1 MATGQGGISAV
12 LLIAT
17 HVAQDRDAAVMADE
31 VGCAKAPK
39 RGLPLMMIMAIAVGV
54 VAGFGAWGFRML
66 IGFVHNVLFLGQ
78 LVFSYDANV
87 YTPASPWGVGVV
99 LVPVAGAL
107 VVAWLVKNFAPEAKG
122 HGVPEVMDAI
132 YYNQGRIRP
141 RVAVVKSLASAVS
154 IGSGGSVGREGPI
167 VQIGSAF
174 GSTLGSLIAM
184 RTSDRVTLI
193 AAGAG
198 AGIAATFNAPLG
210 GIVFALEL
218 LLVSINARNLLLVT
232 MATVVATR
240 ISHLLLGTDPSF
252 YVPALERPDSQLMQS
267 WGLAVFFVLGAL
279 MGLLSVAFIR
289 GLYWMEDVFEAIP
302 GNYYTRHALGMLCV
316 GMMMFLLMRH
326 AGHYY
331 VEGVGYATI
340 MEILQG
346 SLTSPWFL
354 LLLAALKLLATCL
367 SLGSGASG
375 GVFSPALFMGA
386 AGGAASGYL
395 CEALM
400 PGLNIAIPTFAIA
413 GMAAAVGGST
423 GAVLTGIIMLSEM
436 TKDYSIMLPLVITCS
451 VAYAVRKWIMDDSI
465 YTMKLRARGHSVPQG
480 LHASVLTSQRV
491 LDLMTTDFAVVPEGG
506 EIPTGAAI
514 VVHSE
519 DAAISAVTRQP
530 GAEPGSI
537 GVESARSLRY
547 VVVGEQAT
555 LLAAAGALWE
565 AEAELILVSRDPDS
579 RRTEDLV
586 GVVTLA
592 ALAHVFKADEDLS

>member
-1 MATGQGGISAV
+1 MSDSTTTGSTSADPSGGRTSAPV
-12 LLIAT
+12 RSL
-17 HVAQDRDAAVMADE
+17 VF
-31 VGCAKAPK
+31 
-39 RGLPLMMIMAIAVGV
+39 MMLMAIAVGA
-54 VAGFGAWGFRML
+54 VAGCGAWGFRML
-66 IGFVHNVLFLGQ
+66 IGLVHNVLFLGEF
-78 LVFSYDANV
+78 VFSYDANV
-87 YTPASPWGVGVV
+87 HTPLSPWGAGVV

-107 VVAWLVKNFAPEAKG
+107 VVAWLVKNYAPEAKG

-141 RVAVVKSLASAVS
+141 RVAVVKSLASAIS

-174 GSTLGSLIAM
+174 GSTLGALIPM
-184 RTSDRVTLI
+184 QTRDRVTLI

-210 GIVFALEL
+210 GIVFAVEL

-232 MATVVATR
+232 TATVVATR
-240 ISHLLLGTDPSF
+240 IGHLLMGTEPSF
-252 YVPALERPDSQLMQS
+252 YIPSLETPDFQLVRPLALMAFL
-267 WGLAVFFVLGAL
+267 VLGIL

-289 GLYWMEDVFEAIP
+289 GLYGMEDLFEAIP

-316 GMMMFLLMRH
+316 AVMMLLLARH

-340 MEILQG
+340 MEVLEG
-346 SLTSPWFL
+346 SLNSPWFL

-386 AGGAASGYL
+386 AAGAAFGHFCQTL
-395 CEALM
+395 V
-400 PGLNIAIPTFAIA
+400 PGLDIAIPTFAIA
-413 GMAAAVGGST
+413 GMASVIGGTT

-436 TKDYSIMLPLVITCS
+436 TRDHSIMLPLVITCS
-451 VAYAVRKWIMDDSI
+451 VAYAVRKAIMEESI
-465 YTMKLRARGHSVPQG
+465 YTRKLRARRHAVPEG
-480 LHASVLTSQRV
+480 LHASVLTSARIR
-491 LDLMTTDFAVVPEGG
+491 DLMATDFEVVPRGG
-506 EIPTGAAI
+506 DGAADAAF

-519 DAAISAVTRQP
+519 NGAIAGVTRRP
-530 GAEPGSI
+530 DAESGLTGTGS
-537 GVESARSLRY
+537 AHRSLRY
-547 VVVGEQAT
+547 VLVSERAT
-555 LLAAAGALWE
+555 LLAAIGALCDAA
-565 AEAELILVSRDPDS
+565 AEIILVSRRPDT

-586 GVVTLA
+586 GVVTAA
-592 ALAHVFKADEDLS
+592 ALAHLLKVDEELS